1 MIRRFVELLRLVE
14 STILVLVLTSMVLVA
29 AYQVVARNF
38 FDTGL
43 LWGDALVR
51 VLVLWIALVGAMV
64 ASRNDDHIR
73 MDILSRFVGPKVGR
87 QLKRFTSLFTCVVLV
102 VFSWY
107 SLQFVLFEYE
117 DQMIAFASVPAWVCE
132 SILPIGALVMGLRY
146 FLHTFN
152 PP

>member
-1 MIRRFVELLRLVE
+1 LIRRAVDALRLIE
-14 STILVLVLTSMVLVA
+14 SGILVAVLTSMILVA

-43 LWGDALVR
+43 LWGDGLVR

-64 ASRNDDHIR
+64 ASRDDGHIR
-73 MDILSRFVGPKVGR
+73 MDILSRFVSARVNR
-87 QLKRFTSLFTCVVLV
+87 HLKRFTCAFTCVVLF
-102 VFSWY
+102 VFGWY
-107 SLQFVLFEYE
+107 SLQFVLIEFE

-132 SILPIGALVMGLRY
+132 SIMPVGAFVMGFRY
-146 FLHTFN
+146 LLHVFS

>member
-1 MIRRFVELLRLVE
+1 MIRRVVDVLRLIE
-14 STILVLVLTSMVLVA
+14 SGILVAVLTSMILVA

-43 LWGDALVR
+43 LWGDGLVR

-64 ASRNDDHIR
+64 ASRNDGHIR
-73 MDILSRFVGPKVGR
+73 MDILSRFVSARVNR
-87 QLKRFTSLFTCVVLV
+87 HLKRFTCAFTCVVLF
-102 VFSWY
+102 VFGWY
-107 SLQFVLFEYE
+107 SLQFVLIEFE

-132 SILPIGALVMGLRY
+132 SIMPVGAFVMGFRY
-146 FLHTFN
+146 LLHVFN